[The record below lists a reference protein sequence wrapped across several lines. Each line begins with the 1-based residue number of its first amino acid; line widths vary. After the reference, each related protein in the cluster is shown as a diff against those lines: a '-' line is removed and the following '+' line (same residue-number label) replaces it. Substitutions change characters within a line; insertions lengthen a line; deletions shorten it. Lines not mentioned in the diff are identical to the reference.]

1 MIRKAHLSWKLRWT
15 KTRKISAEAVV
26 ISKFGDHYNFNYTHS
41 LYWRG
46 KLKLQLYWTKYGTKS
61 FGLFVCSK
69 WSKTKDFETEKG
81 ISNGLDIILDEFI
94 KTNHKIVLPI
104 LSKRF
109 ATLLK
114 MEICQK
120 VGISQS

>member
-1 MIRKAHLSWKLRWT
+1 M
-15 KTRKISAEAVV
+15 EP
-26 ISKFGDHYNFNYTHS
+26 NP
-41 LYWRG
+41 LYFSFAQNEVKQRIL
-46 KLKLQLYWTKYGTKS
+46 KLK
-61 FGLFVCSK
+61 
-69 WSKTKDFETEKG
+69 KG